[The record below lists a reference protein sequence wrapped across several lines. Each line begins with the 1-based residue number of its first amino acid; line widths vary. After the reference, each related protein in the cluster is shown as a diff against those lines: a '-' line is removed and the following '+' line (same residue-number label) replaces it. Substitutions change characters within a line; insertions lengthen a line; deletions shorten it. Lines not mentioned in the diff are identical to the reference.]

1 MFRAIVTI
9 FFLAGAVTI
18 FFIKSQP
25 IFNETKNLRE
35 QVIAFDNALADARKI
50 KETKD
55 ELIAKYNDIS
65 QSDIDR
71 IDKLVPSQTDAIKF
85 IMEVDD
91 IIKNNGMIL
100 RSIDVKNAEGS
111 KAPPDAGGKSKL
123 FETVSFAMKIA
134 GSYES
139 FFSFVK
145 NMEENLRLT
154 DINAVKLS
162 PAIGSLYEF
171 DVEASAYFKPTKEQL
186 RKEQNEE

>member
-1 MFRAIVTI
+1 MTI

>member
-1 MFRAIVTI
+1 
-9 FFLAGAVTI
+9 
-18 FFIKSQP
+18 
-25 IFNETKNLRE
+25 
-35 QVIAFDNALADARKI
+35 
-50 KETKD
+50 
-55 ELIAKYNDIS
+55 
-65 QSDIDR
+65 
-71 IDKLVPSQTDAIKF
+71 
-85 IMEVDD
+85 
-91 IIKNNGMIL
+91 MIL

>member
-171 DVEASAYFKPTKEQL
+171 DVEASAYFKPMKEQL
-186 RKEQNEE
+186 KKEQNEE

>member
-1 MFRAIVTI
+1 MFRAIITI
-9 FFLAGAVTI
+9 FFLAGAVGI
-18 FFIKSQP
+18 FFIKFQP
-25 IFNETKNLRE
+25 LFNETKNLKE
-35 QVIAFDNALADARKI
+35 QVVVFDNALADTRKI

-55 ELIAKYNDIS
+55 ELVAKYNNIS

-71 IDKLVPSQTDAIKF
+71 IDKLIPSQTDAIKF
-85 IMEVDD
+85 IMEADD

-100 RSIDVKNAEGS
+100 RSIDVKNTEGS
-111 KAPPDAGGKSKL
+111 KAPPGAVDKPKL

-154 DINAVKLS
+154 DINAIKLS
-162 PAIGSLYEF
+162 PAIGNLHEF
-171 DVEASAYFKPTKEQL
+171 DVEASAYFKSMKEQH
-186 RKEQNEE
+186 EE